1 MEVVNKRRSKIS
13 RNGVMSGSV
22 WENRMKYDKVKGGIK
37 VYSNSEKEEE
47 TPEVK
52 NDEKTSTTT
61 TIISTTSETNQVD
74 KKLKMGSKSNLGVG
88 GVMSGKRKTWKS
100 ESNFEGNS
108 IQISRKRSELNKNL
122 DEQCKELSTVST
134 EEMKKS
140 PIQNKK
146 SSVLLRKVKSE
157 ANKGANEDGNVKNS
171 ELRKVKSMSVNGN
184 LRNSVQL
191 VKAKSATSKEV
202 EEKCKNFEENKVVV
216 GVGVEESK
224 KNLEKEENCKEFGI
238 CEEKV
243 ITSNV
248 ESQVKCSNK
257 EKLNLENEEEW
268 DEVFDEEIEKELSV
282 DVIEINVA
290 ENKPKKIVIEEE
302 KLLISNEKSV
312 PISPIIKKQ
321 PSPISGQAKIHL
333 QSPTRTKSVPV
344 SDEFHTIPRQHS
356 KLQSFVDLVMWK
368 DASKS
373 ALIFG
378 IGTFIIISSSYTQ
391 DLNISFISVVSYL
404 GLVYLAAIFLF
415 RSLNIHRGANN
426 INESSEYVVGEEE
439 AMWILKLILP
449 YINECLLK
457 IRALFS
463 GDPATTMKMA
473 VLLFILARCGS
484 SITIWKMSKL
494 GFFGVFI
501 VPKVCSSYSTQLTAY
516 GTFWIRRFRDA
527 WESCTHKKAVAF
539 AIFTLVWNLSSIA
552 ARIWAVFMLYVGFRY
567 YQQKLMK
574 EGWVSEEETTKAE
587 DYWQGKIGGQRQ
599 IGRRSTLMESRKQ
612 KKTI

>member
-191 VKAKSATSKEV
+191 VKAKSVTSKEV

-216 GVGVEESK
+216 VGVGVEESK
-224 KNLEKEENCKEFGI
+224 KNLENQENCKEFGI

-282 DVIEINVA
+282 DVKEINVA
-290 ENKPKKIVIEEE
+290 ENKPKKVVIEEK
-302 KLLISNEKSV
+302 KLQISNEKSV

-321 PSPISGQAKIHL
+321 SPPIPGQAKIHL
-333 QSPTRTKSVPV
+333 QSPTRTKSGK
-344 SDEFHTIPRQHS
+344 FNF
-356 KLQSFVDLVMWK
+356 LNAFSFFYHFVFLRLCSAYVT
-368 DASKS
+368 AS
-373 ALIFG
+373 F
-378 IGTFIIISSSYTQ
+378 Y
-391 DLNISFISVVSYL
+391 
-404 GLVYLAAIFLF
+404 
-415 RSLNIHRGANN
+415 
-426 INESSEYVVGEEE
+426 
-439 AMWILKLILP
+439 
-449 YINECLLK
+449 
-457 IRALFS
+457 
-463 GDPATTMKMA
+463 
-473 VLLFILARCGS
+473 
-484 SITIWKMSKL
+484 
-494 GFFGVFI
+494 FF
-501 VPKVCSSYSTQLTAY
+501 P
-516 GTFWIRRFRDA
+516 
-527 WESCTHKKAVAF
+527 
-539 AIFTLVWNLSSIA
+539 
-552 ARIWAVFMLYVGFRY
+552 
-567 YQQKLMK
+567 
-574 EGWVSEEETTKAE
+574 
-587 DYWQGKIGGQRQ
+587 
-599 IGRRSTLMESRKQ
+599 
-612 KKTI
+612 

>member
-22 WENRMKYDKVKGGIK
+22 WENRMKYDEVKGGIK

-191 VKAKSATSKEV
+191 VKAKSVTSKEV

-216 GVGVEESK
+216 VGVGVEESK
-224 KNLEKEENCKEFGI
+224 KNLENQENCKEFGI
-238 CEEKV
+238 C
-243 ITSNV
+243 
-248 ESQVKCSNK
+248 
-257 EKLNLENEEEW
+257 
-268 DEVFDEEIEKELSV
+268 
-282 DVIEINVA
+282 
-290 ENKPKKIVIEEE
+290 
-302 KLLISNEKSV
+302 
-312 PISPIIKKQ
+312 
-321 PSPISGQAKIHL
+321 
-333 QSPTRTKSVPV
+333 
-344 SDEFHTIPRQHS
+344 
-356 KLQSFVDLVMWK
+356 
-368 DASKS
+368 
-373 ALIFG
+373 
-378 IGTFIIISSSYTQ
+378 
-391 DLNISFISVVSYL
+391 
-404 GLVYLAAIFLF
+404 
-415 RSLNIHRGANN
+415 
-426 INESSEYVVGEEE
+426 
-439 AMWILKLILP
+439 
-449 YINECLLK
+449 
-457 IRALFS
+457 
-463 GDPATTMKMA
+463 
-473 VLLFILARCGS
+473 
-484 SITIWKMSKL
+484 
-494 GFFGVFI
+494 
-501 VPKVCSSYSTQLTAY
+501 
-516 GTFWIRRFRDA
+516 
-527 WESCTHKKAVAF
+527 
-539 AIFTLVWNLSSIA
+539 
-552 ARIWAVFMLYVGFRY
+552 
-567 YQQKLMK
+567 
-574 EGWVSEEETTKAE
+574 
-587 DYWQGKIGGQRQ
+587 
-599 IGRRSTLMESRKQ
+599 
-612 KKTI
+612 

>member
-100 ESNFEGNS
+100 ESNFEGNP
-108 IQISRKRSELNKNL
+108 IQISRKRSELSKNL

-191 VKAKSATSKEV
+191 VKAKSVTSKEV

-224 KNLEKEENCKEFGI
+224 KNLENQENCKEFGI

-282 DVIEINVA
+282 DVKEINVA
-290 ENKPKKIVIEEE
+290 ENKPKKVVIEEK
-302 KLLISNEKSV
+302 KLQISNEKSV

-321 PSPISGQAKIHL
+321 SPPIPGQAKIHL
-333 QSPTRTKSVPV
+333 QSPTRTKSGK
-344 SDEFHTIPRQHS
+344 FNF
-356 KLQSFVDLVMWK
+356 LNAFSF
-368 DASKS
+368 
-373 ALIFG
+373 LI
-378 IGTFIIISSSYTQ
+378 I
-391 DLNISFISVVSYL
+391 
-404 GLVYLAAIFLF
+404 LF
-415 RSLNIHRGANN
+415 
-426 INESSEYVVGEEE
+426 
-439 AMWILKLILP
+439 
-449 YINECLLK
+449 
-457 IRALFS
+457 F
-463 GDPATTMKMA
+463 
-473 VLLFILARCGS
+473 
-484 SITIWKMSKL
+484 
-494 GFFGVFI
+494 
-501 VPKVCSSYSTQLTAY
+501 
-516 GTFWIRRFRDA
+516 
-527 WESCTHKKAVAF
+527 
-539 AIFTLVWNLSSIA
+539 
-552 ARIWAVFMLYVGFRY
+552 
-567 YQQKLMK
+567 
-574 EGWVSEEETTKAE
+574 
-587 DYWQGKIGGQRQ
+587 
-599 IGRRSTLMESRKQ
+599 
-612 KKTI
+612 

>member
-157 ANKGANEDGNVKNS
+157 ANNGGKEDENEKNS

-257 EKLNLENEEEW
+257 EKLNLENEENEEEL

-321 PSPISGQAKIHL
+321 SPPIPGQAKIHL
-333 QSPTRTKSVPV
+333 QSPTRTKSGK
-344 SDEFHTIPRQHS
+344 FNF
-356 KLQSFVDLVMWK
+356 LNAFSFFYHFVFLRLCSAYVT
-368 DASKS
+368 AS
-373 ALIFG
+373 F
-378 IGTFIIISSSYTQ
+378 Y
-391 DLNISFISVVSYL
+391 
-404 GLVYLAAIFLF
+404 
-415 RSLNIHRGANN
+415 
-426 INESSEYVVGEEE
+426 
-439 AMWILKLILP
+439 
-449 YINECLLK
+449 
-457 IRALFS
+457 
-463 GDPATTMKMA
+463 
-473 VLLFILARCGS
+473 
-484 SITIWKMSKL
+484 
-494 GFFGVFI
+494 FF
-501 VPKVCSSYSTQLTAY
+501 P
-516 GTFWIRRFRDA
+516 
-527 WESCTHKKAVAF
+527 
-539 AIFTLVWNLSSIA
+539 
-552 ARIWAVFMLYVGFRY
+552 
-567 YQQKLMK
+567 
-574 EGWVSEEETTKAE
+574 
-587 DYWQGKIGGQRQ
+587 
-599 IGRRSTLMESRKQ
+599 
-612 KKTI
+612 